1 MPLTKTKQKLE
12 IIPPSASAIVGVAR
26 RDITPPVGIY
36 ARMWGAAKRDRSE
49 GTHKPISTTALVIK
63 RDKGEMP
70 LVIVSIDLALL
81 GDLGGVT
88 DEEFIIKPVLE
99 SLAIDRRHIM
109 VNCTHTHSAPWTA
122 LSRSHLPGGDLLPAY
137 QKHLGEAIREAAREA
152 LATAQRATFTWA
164 TGRCN
169 LAANRDLPDPDKPG
183 KRIICG
189 YNPDKPADDTV
200 VVGRVTRDV
209 DGSVL
214 ATLVNYA
221 CHPTTLAWDN
231 KLISPDFI
239 GAMRDVIEANTGAA
253 PCLFLQGAS
262 GELAPAH
269 DYVGDTAIADKHG
282 RQLGYAAMSAL
293 ESMLPPRHKLTYRGV
308 MESGAP
314 LAVWL
319 PERFEPSKLVAA
331 DGFDIPLPIKKMPS
345 VARMEADIA
354 ACKDRTLRER
364 MFRKLQIVKTLGDS
378 GTFAMPAWVW
388 RLGGAIIVAHP
399 NEAYSCFQQDLRAAL
414 PDFAVVVMNVT
425 GPELGYINPPEMFKE
440 NIYQVWQT
448 PFDKP
453 ALGVLTK
460 TCLSHAKKL
469 ASIGDGNKR

>member
-1 MPLTKTKQKLE
+1 
-12 IIPPSASAIVGVAR
+12 
-26 RDITPPVGIY
+26 
-36 ARMWGAAKRDRSE
+36 
-49 GTHKPISTTALVIK
+49 
-63 RDKGEMP
+63 
-70 LVIVSIDLALL
+70 
-81 GDLGGVT
+81 
-88 DEEFIIKPVLE
+88 
-99 SLAIDRRHIM
+99 
-109 VNCTHTHSAPWTA
+109 
-122 LSRSHLPGGDLLPAY
+122 
-137 QKHLGEAIREAAREA
+137 
-152 LATAQRATFTWA
+152 
-164 TGRCN
+164 
-169 LAANRDLPDPDKPG
+169 
-183 KRIICG
+183 
-189 YNPDKPADDTV
+189 
-200 VVGRVTRDV
+200 
-209 DGSVL
+209 
-214 ATLVNYA
+214 VNYA

-239 GAMRDVIEANTGAA
+239 GAMRDVVEEHTSGA

-269 DYVGDTAIADKHG
+269 DYVGDTAVADKHG
-282 RQLGYAAMSAL
+282 RQLGFAAMSAI
-293 ESMLPPRHKLTYRGV
+293 ESMLPPRHKLVYRGV

-319 PERFEPSKLVAA
+319 PERFEPSRVVAA

-345 VARMEADIA
+345 VAQMEADIA
-354 ACKDRTLRER
+354 ACKDRALQER

-399 NEAYSCFQQDLRAAL
+399 NEAYSCFQQDLRAAM

-425 GPELGYINPPEMFKE
+425 GPELGYITPPELFKE

-469 ASIGDGNKR
+469 ASIGVGKTR

>member
-1 MPLTKTKQKLE
+1 
-12 IIPPSASAIVGVAR
+12 
-26 RDITPPVGIY
+26 
-36 ARMWGAAKRDRSE
+36 
-49 GTHKPISTTALVIK
+49 
-63 RDKGEMP
+63 
-70 LVIVSIDLALL
+70 
-81 GDLGGVT
+81 
-88 DEEFIIKPVLE
+88 VLE
-99 SLAIDRRHIM
+99 SLGIDRCHIM
-109 VNCTHTHSAPWTA
+109 VNCTHTHAAPWTA

-183 KRIICG
+183 ERIVCG
-189 YNPDKPADDTV
+189 YNPDKTADDTV
-200 VVGRVTRDV
+200 VVGRVTRDK

-239 GAMRDVIEANTGAA
+239 GAMRDVVEEHTGGA

-269 DYVGDTAIADKHG
+269 DYVGDTAVADKHG
-282 RQLGYAAMSAL
+282 RQLGHAAMSAI
-293 ESMLPPRHKLTYRGV
+293 ESMLPPRHKLVYRGV

-319 PERFEPSKLVAA
+319 PERFEPSRVVAA

-345 VARMEADIA
+345 VAQMEADIA
-354 ACKDRTLRER
+354 ACKDRALQER

-399 NEAYSCFQQDLRAAL
+399 NEAYSCFQQDLRAAM

-425 GPELGYINPPEMFKE
+425 GPELGYITPPELFKE

-469 ASIGDGNKR
+469 ASIGVGKTR